1 VAVISSAFAIRFSSE
16 YIRPL
21 SDKFGRAYNFGRSLD
36 EQWIALGASV
46 GTLTIHVKN
55 FRTASELIMQT
66 YLFRYQVNTYWLAGA
81 NALFP
86 NDSSI
91 VADSGDGVT
100 QDPNRPPITGA
111 MVNTIIT
118 RGTEFTNWI
127 DTGLFAGG
135 GSDAGAQRAEF
146 TKAMF
151 GVGLPLTAGGVTTAG
166 TLITYIRQL
175 RTNYEASAGANLN
188 SILQVAVNPGASV
201 AIGG

>member
-1 VAVISSAFAIRFSSE
+1 MAVINNAFAIRYSNE

-21 SDKFGRAYNFGRSLD
+21 SNMFGRAYNFGRSLD

-46 GTLTIHVKN
+46 ATLTIHVKN

-81 NALFP
+81 SAFFP
-86 NDSSI
+86 NNADT
-91 VADSGDGVT
+91 VADSGDGAT
-100 QDPNRPPITGA
+100 QDPSRPPIAGSN
-111 MVNTIIT
+111 VNSIIT

-175 RTNYEASAGANLN
+175 RTNYEASSGANLN
-188 SILQVAVNPGASV
+188 SILQVAVNPGAAV